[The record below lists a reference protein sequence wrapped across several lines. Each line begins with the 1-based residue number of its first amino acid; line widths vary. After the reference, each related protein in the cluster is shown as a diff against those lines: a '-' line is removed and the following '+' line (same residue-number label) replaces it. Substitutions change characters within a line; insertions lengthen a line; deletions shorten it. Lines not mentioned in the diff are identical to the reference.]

1 MSEDNEKLFTL
12 ATLQAEQREW
22 VRRNFGERPSWHPL
36 LGAIEELGELS
47 HAHLKNE
54 QGIRGTP
61 EEHLA
66 AKIDAVADV
75 VIYLAD
81 YCSAEGIDMQRAV
94 EQTWREVRQRDW
106 KAHPITGGPSSDYE

>member
-66 AKIDAVADV
+66 SKIDAVADV